1 MPRGHSVPSPGLRGV
16 PFPLT
21 GGDLLELPIRRG
33 CVIYLLR
40 RHYSGGSMSRAI
52 HTFPSLYLILVTGLI
67 CLTGPRAFAESCDAP
82 NPNFAI
88 SAPAGSVRPEA
99 AAFSGVW
106 AGTWLLRGVGAAN
119 RIFLCARI
127 HVSVED
133 SHNAAVA
140 YCYGSR
146 SDVGTAPQCDRYRA
160 RLRGTHLRFVT
171 SVGNNI
177 SLQLRRNGTARATM
191 TQPAGPRQ
199 VVTDFHKL

>member
-1 MPRGHSVPSPGLRGV
+1 
-16 PFPLT
+16 
-21 GGDLLELPIRRG
+21 
-33 CVIYLLR
+33 
-40 RHYSGGSMSRAI
+40 MSRAM
-52 HTFPSLYLILVTGLI
+52 HTLPSLCLIVVTGLL
-67 CLTGPRAFAESCDAP
+67 CLTGRGAFAQNCDAP

-88 SAPAGSVRPEA
+88 STPAGSVRPEA

-146 SDVGTAPQCDRYRA
+146 SDVGTAPHCDRFRA
-160 RLRGTHLRFVT
+160 RLRGNHLSFVT
-171 SVGNNI
+171 SVGTNI
-177 SLQLRRNGTARATM
+177 ALRLTRPGTARATM
-191 TQPAGPRQ
+191 SHPAGGARQ